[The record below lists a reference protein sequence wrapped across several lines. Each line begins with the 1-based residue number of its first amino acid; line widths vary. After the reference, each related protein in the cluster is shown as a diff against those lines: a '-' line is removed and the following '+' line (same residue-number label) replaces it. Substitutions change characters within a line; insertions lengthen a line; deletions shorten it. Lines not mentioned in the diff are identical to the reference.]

1 MPLEMLAELLEENR
15 GGVWYLPDPV
25 DAKGVQALAKRNGFA
40 YFHIDGKNIARKEQ
54 LLNHLATALHFPK
67 DFGHNWDA
75 LEECLT
81 DMDWVDAEGYVIY
94 YEHIEALQAT
104 GDQLDT
110 FVEILRDAVQ
120 SWKEDDTAM
129 VVLLTGGKPPKGVKR
144 LKKEAEAD

>member
-15 GGVWYLPDPV
+15 GGVWYLPEAV
-25 DAKGVQALAKRNGFA
+25 DAKGVQTLAKRAGFA

-54 LLNHLATALHFPK
+54 LLNHVATALHFPK

-81 DMDWVDAEGYVIY
+81 DMDWVDADGYVIY

-104 GDQLDT
+104 GDQFDT

-129 VVLLTGGKPPKGVKR
+129 IVLLAGGKAPKGVKR